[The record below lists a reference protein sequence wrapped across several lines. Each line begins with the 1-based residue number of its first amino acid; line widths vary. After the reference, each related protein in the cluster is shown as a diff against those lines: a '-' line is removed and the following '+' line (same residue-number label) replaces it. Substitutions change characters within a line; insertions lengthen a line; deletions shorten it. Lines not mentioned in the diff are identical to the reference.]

1 MQFKKY
7 IACVVLCIMSMLSLQ
22 AQSLM
27 PETLPSRPTH
37 QNIVKAIPSVPV
49 FSLMEKAMTA
59 GSSSDAV
66 SYNVKFGENVV
77 KTALQ
82 YLGARYR
89 YGSTGPHVFDC
100 SGFTGYVY
108 GKRNVSLLRTSQS
121 QYTQGTAIK
130 RISDLKKGDLVF
142 FGGRSRRRSVGH
154 VGIVSEV
161 DPSGNHF
168 SFVHASIHGVKVS
181 NSAEKYYKTRYIGAR
196 RIVEN

>member
-7 IACVVLCIMSMLSLQ
+7 ITCVALGVMSLLHVQ
-22 AQSLM
+22 AQDLL
-27 PETLPSRPTH
+27 PEELPSRPVH
-37 QNIVKAIPSVPV
+37 QTLVKAIPSIPV
-49 FSLMEKAMTA
+49 FDLTQTETVVRDK
-59 GSSSDAV
+59 V
-66 SYNVKFGENVV
+66 SYNVQFGENVV

-89 YGSTGPHVFDC
+89 LGSSGPSVFDC

-108 GKRNVSLLRTSQS
+108 GKRNVSLLRTSRS

-142 FGGRSRRRSVGH
+142 FGGRSNRRSVGH

-168 SFVHASIHGVKVS
+168 SFVHASVHGVKVS
-181 NSAEKYYKTRYIGAR
+181 NSTERYYRNRYIGAR

>member
-1 MQFKKY
+1 MQFKKF
-7 IACVVLCIMSMLSLQ
+7 IKSVAIGLLSFASVQ
-22 AQSLM
+22 AQELM
-27 PETLPSRPTH
+27 PEKMPEAIAPQH
-37 QNIVKAIPSVPV
+37 IVKAIPPVPV
-49 FSLMEKAMTA
+49 FSMLEAPKVQDA
-59 GSSSDAV
+59 AV
-66 SYNVKFGENVV
+66 SFNAQFGENVV
-77 KTALQ
+77 KTALE

-89 YGSTGPHVFDC
+89 LGSTGPNVFDC

-108 GKRNVSLLRTSQS
+108 GKRNISLLRTSRS

-142 FGGRSRRRSVGH
+142 FGGRSNRRSVGH

-181 NSAEKYYKTRYIGAR
+181 NSTERYYKTRYIGAR

>member
-1 MQFKKY
+1 MLFKKY
-7 IACVVLCIMSMLSLQ
+7 MMSLVIGMLGILGAQ
-22 AQSLM
+22 AQDLL
-27 PETLPSRPTH
+27 PEDVPLRTAPEH
-37 QNIVKAIPSVPV
+37 IVPAIPPIPV
-49 FSLMEKAMTA
+49 MSLHEVLPALEQ
-59 GSSSDAV
+59 AV
-66 SYNVKFGENVV
+66 SHNEQFGENVV

-89 YGSTGPHVFDC
+89 LGSTGPKVFDC

-108 GKRNVSLLRTSQS
+108 RKRNISLLRTSRS

-130 RISDLKKGDLVF
+130 HISDLRKGDLVF
-142 FGGRSRRRSVGH
+142 FGGRSNRRSVGH

-181 NSAEKYYKTRYIGAR
+181 NSTERYYQSRYIGAR